1 MFCIITIR
9 KQHRKLLVK
18 AEGSEITLIYECHPD
33 VTLFHSFFSRVEIE
47 VWSDVDLS
55 VTRLNNQGMK
65 NYYTVSNELPYRVCS
80 GEGPCT

>member
-18 AEGSEITLIYECHPD
+18 AEGSEIKLIYEQ
-33 VTLFHSFFSRVEIE
+33 VTLIHSFFSRVEID
-47 VWSDVDLS
+47 VWSDVDSS